1 MEHIFY
7 AIIIIFILIPI
18 ISARSDL
25 KNNDME
31 LDKAFTSASTKII
44 FAVFLSIVL
53 SVAIALNYSISASQG
68 HGGFIYI
75 LGPCAFGI
83 IVLILYLASLG
94 IRPKW
99 KFVLGLINI
108 CIGFYF
114 MFTDFQ
120 KQYKT
125 THKKI
130 AKMIISIDFTTLDP
144 N

>member
-1 MEHIFY
+1 MEYIFY
-7 AIIIIFILIPI
+7 VIIIIFILIPI
-18 ISARSDL
+18 ISAGVDL
-25 KNNDME
+25 KNNVIE

-53 SVAIALNYSISASQG
+53 SVAIALNAYISASSG

-75 LGPCAFGI
+75 IGPCAFGI

-99 KFVLGLINI
+99 KFVLGLLSILLNI

-114 MFTDFQ
+114 MFTNF
-120 KQYKT
+120 
-125 THKKI
+125 
-130 AKMIISIDFTTLDP
+130 
-144 N
+144 